1 MTDKLS
7 PHFSLHELTAT
18 TTGYDNTPSNS
29 VIENLYKLAENLEV
43 VRDIL
48 TCPLKINSGFR
59 SVDVNNAVGGSKTS
73 AHCFGLAAD
82 FVPQGVSLSTA
93 FDLLSN
99 HPRINYDQLILEQN
113 WLHIGFSNNPRK
125 QTLIF
130 DGKNY
135 HELT

>member
-7 PHFSLHELTAT
+7 PNFSLHELTAT
-18 TTGYDNTPSNS
+18 TTGYDNTPPNY
-29 VIENLYKLAENLEV
+29 VVDNLYELAKKLEI
-43 VRDIL
+43 VRAIL

-82 FVPQGVSLSTA
+82 FIPQGVSLATA
-93 FDLLSN
+93 FDLLAN
-99 HPRINYDQLILEQN
+99 HPRLNYDQLILEPS

-125 QTLIF
+125 QNLVF
-130 DGKNY
+130 DGKTY